1 MPMPPGYTK
10 VFGFAPT
17 WCTIPSKSERTS
29 FRRCVRICFLS
40 AVYEYE
46 IERAL
51 QREISRCK
59 AFAVS
64 ESILYLRKAGSVQK
78 MIITP
83 LHHEGGSASGRV
95 PYTQDRSVQGGNLTG
110 NGQAKA
116 EMRFVGPT
124 AVSSGKPIKDTVFFC
139 VGDPG
144 AVIHYCD
151 VQTTGRR
158 QLRKNFHGSASRG
171 ILKCVV

>member
-1 MPMPPGYTK
+1 
-10 VFGFAPT
+10 
-17 WCTIPSKSERTS
+17 
-29 FRRCVRICFLS
+29 
-40 AVYEYE
+40 
-46 IERAL
+46 
-51 QREISRCK
+51 
-59 AFAVS
+59 
-64 ESILYLRKAGSVQK
+64 

-151 VQTTGRR
+151 VHLLNRR
-158 QLRKNFHGSASRG
+158 K
-171 ILKCVV
+171 I

>member
-1 MPMPPGYTK
+1 
-10 VFGFAPT
+10 
-17 WCTIPSKSERTS
+17 
-29 FRRCVRICFLS
+29 
-40 AVYEYE
+40 
-46 IERAL
+46 
-51 QREISRCK
+51 
-59 AFAVS
+59 
-64 ESILYLRKAGSVQK
+64 

-83 LHHEGGSASGRV
+83 LHHEGCPAPGRV
-95 PYTQDRSVQGGNLTG
+95 PYTQDRSVQGSNLTG

-124 AVSSGKPIKDTVFFC
+124 AVSSGKTIKDTGFFC

-158 QLRKNFHGSASRG
+158 QLRKNFHGGASRG
-171 ILKCVV
+171 ILKCVI